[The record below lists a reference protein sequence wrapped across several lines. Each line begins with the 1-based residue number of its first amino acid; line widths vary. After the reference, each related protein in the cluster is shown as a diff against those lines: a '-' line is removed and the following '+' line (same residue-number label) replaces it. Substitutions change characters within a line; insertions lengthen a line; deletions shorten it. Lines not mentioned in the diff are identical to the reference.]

1 MALKERNMDN
11 TKRILVVDDEHLI
24 LKIIADI
31 LTKEGYEVVVA
42 NNCEKAIELLKTTS
56 FDVVISDIK
65 MPKKSGIDLL
75 EEIRN
80 KDPHIPVIL
89 MTGFASLETAVEA
102 VQNGAFDY
110 LIKPLDYSKL
120 KNVIEHA
127 VERFDLYKQNAGLL
141 RDLKE
146 LNTNLE
152 QKVKER
158 NRQLENTL
166 NSTIESIITTN
177 RDLVIQSAN
186 PKTKEIFKKDCIGEK
201 LSSVLDGINFETII
215 PRILSEPTYS
225 TKHELKWGGE
235 FLEVTLSPLVDFE
248 TGEIFGVIVATE
260 DITEKKKLE
269 AQLIHSAKMSGVG
282 QLAAGVA
289 HEFNNILSGIIGYT
303 SLALTR
309 ENVEGVRKDLEVIEK
324 ASDRAVEIVNKLL
337 TFSRQKGE
345 KFQVAQIENVIDDA
359 LSLVE
364 HTFATEGIKILR
376 NYEKVPAIRLNLGE
390 LQQVFLNLAIN
401 SKHAMQNGGAIAIS
415 TKLENN
421 NVRIDFSDTG
431 SGISNENLPRI
442 FEPFFTTKFSEGTKS
457 GTGLGLSVIYAI
469 IERHGGRIDV
479 SSEIDKGT
487 TFTILLPNVQTL
499 TRSASANTGHKAE
512 SAKVLELR
520 RKGNILVVDDEEFI
534 RDIIRECL
542 SSTGHNVMTAGNGES
557 ALGLIK
563 QNHFD
568 IIFLDLSM
576 PKKDGVEVLR
586 DIGTIDP
593 NSTVVIISGRSEEQ
607 LPDEIS
613 EGGAYKIIKKPFS
626 VDQIQE
632 AVASVLG
639 AEAMSN

>member
-1 MALKERNMDN
+1 MRIKELKMN
-11 TKRILVVDDEHLI
+11 KVKKVLVVDDEQLI

-31 LTKEGYEVVVA
+31 LTKEGYEVIAA
-42 NNCEKAIELLKTTS
+42 NNCEKAIELLKTNS
-56 FDVVISDIK
+56 FDTVISDIK

-120 KNVIEHA
+120 KSVIEHS
-127 VERFDLYKQNAGLL
+127 VERYELYKQNTELL
-141 RDLKE
+141 DELQE

-152 QKVKER
+152 KKVKER

-166 NSTIESIITTN
+166 NSTIESIITTD
-177 RDLVIQSAN
+177 RELVIQSEN
-186 PKTKEIFKKDCIGEK
+186 PKTKEIFKKSCIGEK
-201 LSSVLDGINFETII
+201 LSDILEGINFDTII
-215 PRILSEPTYS
+215 PKILSDTNYS
-225 TKHELKWGGE
+225 TKHEIKLGE
-235 FLEVTLSPLVDFE
+235 DFLEVTLSPLVDFE
-248 TGEIFGVIVATE
+248 TQEIFGVIVATE
-260 DITEKKKLE
+260 DISEKKKLE

-303 SLALTR
+303 SLAITR
-309 ENVEGVRKDLEVIEK
+309 DSMEGVRKDLEVIEK
-324 ASDRAVEIVNKLL
+324 ASDRAVEIVNNLL
-337 TFSRQKGE
+337 SFSRQKGE

-364 HTFATEGIKILR
+364 HTFETEGIKIQR
-376 NYEKVPAIRLNLGE
+376 IYEKVPPIRMNLGE

-401 SKHAMQNGGAIAIS
+401 SKHAMPDGGAIAIS
-415 TKLENN
+415 TKLESGH
-421 NVRIDFSDTG
+421 VRIDFSDTG
-431 SGISNENLPRI
+431 SGISSENLPRI
-442 FEPFFTTKFSEGTKS
+442 FEPFFTTKFSEGSKS

-479 SSEIDKGT
+479 SSEEGKGT
-487 TFTILLPNVQTL
+487 TFTVLLPNVQTL
-499 TRSASANTGHKAE
+499 TKNVNIKSGQKLET
-512 SAKVLELR
+512 AKVLELR

-534 RDIIRECL
+534 RDIVTECL
-542 SSTGHNVMTAGNGES
+542 SSTGHNVVSAGNGER

-563 QNHFD
+563 HNHFD
-568 IIFLDLSM
+568 IIFLDLTM
-576 PKKDGVEVLR
+576 PNKDGVEILK
-586 DIGTIDP
+586 DIGAIDP
-593 NSTVVIISGRSEEQ
+593 NSTVIIISGRSEEQ
-607 LPDEIS
+607 LPDIIV
-613 EGGAYKIIKKPFS
+613 EGPYKVIKKPFS

-632 AVASVLG
+632 AVAGVLG

>member
-1 MALKERNMDN
+1 MDN
-11 TKRILVVDDEHLI
+11 AKKVLVVDDEQLI

-31 LTKEGYEVVVA
+31 LTKEGYEVVAA
-42 NNCEKAIELLKTTS
+42 NNCEKAIELLKITT

-120 KNVIEHA
+120 KSVIEHA
-127 VERFDLYKQNAGLL
+127 VERHDLYKENTGLL
-141 RDLKE
+141 NDLQE
-146 LNTNLE
+146 LNVNLE

-166 NSTIESIITTN
+166 NSTIESIITTD
-177 RDLVIQSAN
+177 RDLVIQTAN
-186 PKTKEIFKKDCIGEK
+186 PKTMEIYKKTCIGEK
-201 LSSVLDGINFETII
+201 LTELLGGINFETII
-215 PRILSEPTYS
+215 PRILSDPGYS
-225 TKHELKWGGE
+225 TKHELKLADD
-235 FLEVTLSPLVDFE
+235 FLEVSLSPLVDFE

-269 AQLIHSAKMSGVG
+269 AQLFHSAKMSGVG

-303 SLALTR
+303 SLAVTR
-309 ENVEGVRKDLEVIEK
+309 DNMDGVKKDLQVIEK

-337 TFSRQKGE
+337 SFSRQKGE
-345 KFQVAQIENVIDDA
+345 KYQVAQIETVIDDA

-364 HTFATEGIKILR
+364 HTFSTEGVKILK
-376 NYEKVPAIRLNLGE
+376 NYEKVPAIRLNTGE

-401 SKHAMQNGGAIAIS
+401 SKHAMPKGGAIAIS
-415 TKLENN
+415 TKLEGA

-431 SGISNENLPRI
+431 SGISSEHLPRI
-442 FEPFFTTKFSEGTKS
+442 FEPFFTTKFTEGTKT

-499 TRSASANTGHKAE
+499 TKNVNQKTGQKVE
-512 SAKVLELR
+512 TAKVLELR

-542 SSTGHNVMTAGNGES
+542 SSTGHNVMTAGSGEA
-557 ALGLIK
+557 ALGLVK

-568 IIFLDLSM
+568 MIFLDLSM
-576 PKKDGVEVLR
+576 PKKDGLETLR
-586 DIGTIDP
+586 DIAAIDP

-607 LPDEIS
+607 LPDEIT
-613 EGGAYKIIKKPFS
+613 EGGAYKVIKKPFS
-626 VDQIQE
+626 VDQIQQ
-632 AVASVLG
+632 AVAGVLG